1 MKSKLIKSAGL
12 TLIELLVAITIFS
25 TVILIV
31 TDITLDVI
39 RAESISSSYQVTLDS
54 GRFILQRIA
63 KAIRVS
69 IIKTPTSVTNSI
81 ELAHPT
87 RGTVEYF
94 LSGDNRIIEHIE
106 GDLTIGSALDS
117 SAITVEAFSFDIK
130 GADDGTDNRQ
140 PQVTLSLKIKP
151 SQPKNKENLE
161 SILLQTTL
169 SQRSLDNI
177 GDHNA
182 SP

>member
-39 RAESISSSYQVTLDS
+39 RAESISSSYQVALDS

-94 LSGDNRIIEHIE
+94 LSGDNRII
-106 GDLTIGSALDS
+106 
-117 SAITVEAFSFDIK
+117 
-130 GADDGTDNRQ
+130 
-140 PQVTLSLKIKP
+140 
-151 SQPKNKENLE
+151 
-161 SILLQTTL
+161 
-169 SQRSLDNI
+169 
-177 GDHNA
+177 
-182 SP
+182 